1 MSRLSRRSGFTLIEL
16 LVVIAII
23 AVLISLLLPAVQKVR
38 EAANRMSCSN
48 NLKQIGLAAHNYHDS
63 YKCLPPGYWGGIP
76 DTSGV
81 TATILAPV
89 GKYAGKSILF
99 CGPAS
104 GPLIQLLPF
113 LEAQSLFNQLGST
126 ILFDPK
132 TVTGDFWF
140 TQVYQSYYNITAL
153 QVAATPLKY
162 LQCPSD
168 YDTTLNADPDS
179 GSGLYGSTFY
189 TIGGGTYTYSNG
201 GVAGDPNSST
211 NPNYFQVNWGT
222 SGPYEWSGFFLFNLY
237 DSTSGQYNPFA
248 RVNYL
253 PVLGLGRDQSQFYHQ
268 FEGVFTDR
276 SANTLGSISAND
288 GTSFTMMFGETSGQ
302 FYPFYGDNIF
312 QMNIFAAVGN
322 PTHRGLQQRCAPHV
336 VFPGV
341 GPGYAPP
348 FPICDNTSFNTGFG
362 QKARYSVFSST
373 HPGGVQ
379 FCFCDGSVRMVSRG
393 QTWVLGS
400 PDWYLFQELVGFH
413 DGFHRDASNLLP

>member
-1 MSRLSRRSGFTLIEL
+1 MSRSSRRSGFTLIEL

-48 NLKQIGLAAHNYHDS
+48 NLKQLGLAAHNYHDTF
-63 YKCLPPGYWGGIP
+63 KCLPPGYWGGIP

-81 TATILAPV
+81 TATILAPA
-89 GKYAGKSILF
+89 GKYKGQSILF

-104 GPLIQLLPF
+104 GPLVNLLPF
-113 LEAQSLFNQLGST
+113 LEAQSLYNQLGST

-168 YDTTLNADPDS
+168 YDTTLNSDPDS
-179 GSGLYGSTFY
+179 GSGLFGFTFY
-189 TIGGGTYTYSNG
+189 TLGGGTYSYNNG
-201 GVAGDPNSST
+201 GAAGNPDSST
-211 NPNYFQVNWGT
+211 AANYFNVNWGT
-222 SGPYEWSGFFLFNLY
+222 SGTGEWSGFFLTNIY
-237 DSTSGQYNPFA
+237 DSTTGQYNPFG
-248 RVNYL
+248 RVNYA
-253 PVLGLGRDQSQFYHQ
+253 PILGLGRGKSQFYHQ

-288 GTSFTMMFGETSGQ
+288 GTSFTFMFGESCGQ

-312 QMNIFAAVGN
+312 QLNIFAAVGN
-322 PTHRGLQQRCAPHV
+322 PTHRGLQQRCAPNT
-336 VFPGV
+336 VFKAA
-341 GPGYAPP
+341 GYEPP

-400 PDWYLFQELVGFH
+400 PDWYLFQELSGFH